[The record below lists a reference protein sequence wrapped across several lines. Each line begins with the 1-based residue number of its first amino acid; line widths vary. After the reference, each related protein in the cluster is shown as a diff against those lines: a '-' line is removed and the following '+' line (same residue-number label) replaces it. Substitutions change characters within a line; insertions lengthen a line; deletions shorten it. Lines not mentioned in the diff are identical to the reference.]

1 MSGALP
7 EPGWHPDSGNPAL
20 LRWWDGAAWT
30 QHTRDN
36 PTQAPPPPASPQQ
49 PAAAGPGGPPSRVG
63 SGALYDVAELLVLE
77 LTPGTDRVTYRL
89 VDSAGREIGA
99 VHQVDEQGR
108 AGTPLPP
115 KVESTVLYYRL
126 FDAQGTPLL
135 HIQRSYGAAGIFKPN
150 FTVSDGRGAP
160 IGEIKA
166 ETAGMGKNR
175 LSYKIGGSPA
185 GGFKATSWLS
195 SKYRVVDAWDRQVA
209 EIVKREFGEMP
220 LEHIPSEH
228 ESYLLSRPQPVPE
241 PLGSLV
247 LLSPVVLD
255 IAYHDDSV

>member
-7 EPGWHPDSGNPAL
+7 EPGWYADSGNPAL

-36 PTQAPPPPASPQQ
+36 PTQTQPPPASPQQ
-49 PAAAGPGGPPSRVG
+49 PVAAGPASGVG
-63 SGALYDVAELLVLE
+63 SGPLYDVTELLVLE
-77 LTPGTDRVTYRL
+77 LQPGTERVSYQL
-89 VDSAGREIGA
+89 VDANGREIGA

-115 KVESTVLYYRL
+115 KAESTVLYYRL
-126 FDAQGTPLL
+126 FDAQRTPLL
-135 HIQRSYGAAGIFKPN
+135 HIERSYGAADIFKPL
-150 FTVSDGRGAP
+150 FVVSDGRGGP

-195 SKYRVVDAWDRQVA
+195 SKYHVVDVWKNQVA